1 MINIDIGKIENLY
14 YRPTILMRYSKVL
27 YKTMLREIKNDEKK
41 FSRWKKKRVKLTIVG
56 GLPKHHH
63 GKQSAGPKKCQ

>member
-1 MINIDIGKIENLY
+1 
-14 YRPTILMRYSKVL
+14 MRYSKVL
-27 YKTMLREIKNDEKK
+27 YKTMLREIKNDEKN
-41 FSRWKKKRVKLTIVG
+41 SLGEKKRVKLTIVG

>member
-27 YKTMLREIKNDEKK
+27 YKTMLRGE
-41 FSRWKKKRVKLTIVG
+41 KKRVKLTIVG

>member
-27 YKTMLREIKNDEKK
+27 YKTMLREIKNDEKN
-41 FSRWKKKRVKLTIVG
+41 SLGEKKRVKLTIVG

>member
-14 YRPTILMRYSKVL
+14 YRPTILMRYSNAL
-27 YKTMLREIKNDEKK
+27 YKTMLRETKNDE
-41 FSRWKKKRVKLTIVG
+41 SGEKKKRVKLTIVG

>member
-1 MINIDIGKIENLY
+1 
-14 YRPTILMRYSKVL
+14 MRYSKVL
-27 YKTMLREIKNDEKK
+27 YKTMLREIKNSLGE
-41 FSRWKKKRVKLTIVG
+41 KKRVKLTIVG

>member
-1 MINIDIGKIENLY
+1 
-14 YRPTILMRYSKVL
+14 MRYSKVL
-27 YKTMLREIKNDEKK
+27 YKTMLRGE
-41 FSRWKKKRVKLTIVG
+41 KKRVKLTIVG